1 MSSLFLSRYFPV
13 LEKSFMTGYMLMAK
27 VVPYPGRGVALLVL
41 PKASV
46 TAADKLSHGFCPN
59 RALTVPSKVT
69 VTAAG
74 KS

>member
-1 MSSLFLSRYFPV
+1 
-13 LEKSFMTGYMLMAK
+13 MAK